1 MKWRLF
7 FALTFTF
14 IAFTIIGT
22 QTHEYGHY
30 IAAKYLGMHPSLHY
44 QSVGFGDD
52 INSDEIDK
60 IITQFYKEIELKKD
74 FPLRQ
79 RYEYLVQ
86 IEKSKDFYSRL
97 WGPLQTMIT
106 GTIGFILLLFYRK
119 KIIGKTSL
127 TTSQWLLVFLSLFW
141 LREVFNTFIAS
152 ILSFTKMRKEFYG
165 DEFILSME
173 LNLPP
178 FTLPIITA
186 LIGLIICSI
195 VTFKFIPIAQRKIFI
210 AAGFTGGVLG
220 IIFWMYFL
228 GPIVLP

>member
-7 FALTFTF
+7 LALTFAF

-30 IAAKYLGMHPSLHY
+30 FAAKFLGMSPSLHY
-44 QSVGFGDD
+44 QSVDFEDD
-52 INSDEIDK
+52 VNNNEVEK
-60 IITQFYKEIELKKD
+60 ITKQFYKEIEAKKD
-74 FPLRQ
+74 FPLKQ
-79 RYEYLVQ
+79 RCEFLLNIIYKKE
-86 IEKSKDFYSRL
+86 FYSRL

-106 GTIGFILLLFYRK
+106 GTFGLIILLIYRK
-119 KIIGKTSL
+119 QILNKTSL
-127 TTSQWLLVFLSLFW
+127 SKVQWLFVFLSLFW

-152 ILSFTKMRKEFYG
+152 ILFFTKMRKEFYG

-173 LNLPP
+173 LNLHP
-178 FTLPIITA
+178 FTIPIITG

-195 VTFKFIPIAQRKIFI
+195 VTFKFVPFTQRKIFI
-210 AAGFTGGVLG
+210 AAGFVGGIIG
-220 IIFWMYFL
+220 FIFWMYFL